1 LLGRVWSWW
10 LSFDGRWSK
19 VCTDEVAVIG
29 AIIRIEDY
37 HKRSASVGREKFSL
51 RKLKLFFSD
60 KVSNDVP

>member
-1 LLGRVWSWW
+1 
-10 LSFDGRWSK
+10 
-19 VCTDEVAVIG
+19 VAVIG

-37 HKRSASVGREKFSL
+37 HKRSASVGREKFFL